1 MVVSI
6 KTAIIRSFF
15 SVLTQTR
22 IVVYGSVF
30 MLTLYNNYNTL
41 SRAVANAREK
51 PAYLH
56 ALKGRRLAAGSVGQ
70 SSECLSKSLCCSALE
85 VAWHF
90 TNPLRE

>member
-30 MLTLYNNYNTL
+30 MLTLYNNYNML
-41 SRAVANAREK
+41 SRTVAKAREK

-70 SSECLSKSLCCSALE
+70 I
-85 VAWHF
+85 
-90 TNPLRE
+90 PLNS